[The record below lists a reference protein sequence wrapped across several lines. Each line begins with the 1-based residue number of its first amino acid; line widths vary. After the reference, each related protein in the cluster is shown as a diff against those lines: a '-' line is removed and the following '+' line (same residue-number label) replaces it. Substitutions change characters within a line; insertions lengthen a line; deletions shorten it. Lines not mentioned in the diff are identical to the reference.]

1 MKTLLF
7 TLPVDD
13 TTYPQYAVL
22 TEDWQAI
29 SMFRG
34 ATVPNDPPR
43 EANGEKGVPAYPV
56 VASGVYDA
64 YYSAWGHH
72 GLPGIVLEDN
82 KPVPIVQDINPKTG
96 KTTADYIHVHEGYK
110 PNWRGSAACMTL
122 APGGTNWME
131 KHFKQME
138 KLQVSI
144 PDQLWYIKGE
154 KPQT

>member
-7 TLPVDD
+7 TPPVDD

-22 TEDWQAI
+22 VEDGVAI
-29 SMFRG
+29 SQYRG

-43 EANGEKGVPAYPV
+43 EPDGKKGVPAYPV
-56 VASGVYDA
+56 VAKGVYDA

-82 KPVPIVQDINPKTG
+82 KPVPIMQDINPKTG
-96 KTTADYIHVHEGYK
+96 KTTADYIHVHGGYK
-110 PNWRGSAACMTL
+110 PGWRGSAGCMTL
-122 APGGTNWME
+122 AMGGTNWMV
-131 KHFKQME
+131 KHFIE
-138 KLQVSI
+138 KEGLQVSI
-144 PDQLWYIKGE
+144 PNQGWYIDV